1 VAERQNLYQLI
12 SGNKLKTVL
21 FIVAFSLLLGI
32 VGYALGAYFRWGTGM
47 YALFGLFIVLYNL
60 ILYYNSDK
68 LALAVNGA
76 KPADPIEYQQL
87 HNVVEEVAIAA
98 GIPKPKV
105 YVMDADAPNAF
116 ATGRNPQHASV
127 AVTSGLLEIMNR
139 EELQGVIAHE
149 MSHIR
154 NYDILIM
161 TVVAILG
168 GLLVLFRD
176 IFLRWGFFMG
186 GGRRRRD
193 SSSSGGGQLGLILFV
208 VGIALAILAPVLVA
222 LIRAAISRLRE
233 YLADAS
239 GALMVRN
246 PYGLSS
252 ALRKLGDYKGKLR
265 TASNATAHLFIAN
278 PFGKDRRSGA
288 NAFASHPPIEER
300 VRRLDGL
307 TIPDIPDEPGAD
319 R

>member
-1 VAERQNLYQLI
+1 LAGRTNLYGLI
-12 SGNKLKTVL
+12 SGNKWKTAV
-21 FIVAFSLLLGI
+21 FIIGFSLLLGV
-32 VGYALGAYFRWGTGM
+32 VGYALGWYFRWGTGI
-47 YALFGLFIVLYNL
+47 YALFGLFIVAYNL

-76 KPADPIEYQQL
+76 HAADPAEFRQL

-98 GIPKPKV
+98 GIPKPAV
-105 YVMDADAPNAF
+105 CVIDADAPNAF

-127 AVTSGLLEIMNR
+127 AVTRGLLEIMNR

-154 NYDILIM
+154 NYDILVM
-161 TVVAILG
+161 TVVAIIG

-176 IFLRWGFFMG
+176 IFLRWGLFSG

-193 SSSSGGGQLGLILFV
+193 SGSGGGGQLGLILVV
-208 VGIALAILAPVLVA
+208 VGIALAILSPILVA
-222 LIRAAISRLRE
+222 LIRAAVSRQRE

-239 GALMVRN
+239 GALIVRN

-252 ALRKLGDYKGKLR
+252 ALRKLGDYQGKLR
-265 TASNATAHLFIAN
+265 TASSATAHMFIAN
-278 PFGKDRRSGA
+278 PFGNDRRGRVDL
-288 NAFASHPPIEER
+288 FATHPPLEER
-300 VRRLDGL
+300 IARLDGL
-307 TIPDIPDEPGAD
+307 TLPEPEEKG
-319 R
+319 